1 MAMLTGVELLPLGL
15 FSLGDLQACIEGG
28 RNVHLVVPGA
38 MEPALA
44 RSRLASHPA
53 LASLVF
59 VQRAVRDR
67 TCRRS
72 TGPTSRHRRCRCDQR
87 GRAFRSAG
95 AEQRPEHLLG

>member
-28 RNVHLVVPGA
+28 RNVHLVLPGT

-44 RSRLASHPA
+44 QSRLASHPA

-59 VQRAVRDR
+59 VQRPAGSRALPAIDR
-67 TCRRS
+67 
-72 TGPTSRHRRCRCDQR
+72 PDV
-87 GRAFRSAG
+87 AIVDIDVAG
-95 AEQRPEHLLG
+95 AAEISVSRR